1 MTKSDKKITRE
12 GLLAYARAMAS
23 ISQRLKDAR
32 IKSGMTQDEAA
43 EKMGIH
49 KNSLINYE
57 KGRRVPNARLIAT
70 FAGIYGVDS
79 DWLIQSEGGPMP
91 GISNAF
97 LDKYE
102 MLSDNQKRII
112 ADLVEEFSKNG
123 NKSLD

>member
-1 MTKSDKKITRE
+1 
-12 GLLAYARAMAS
+12 MAS

-57 KGRRVPNARLIAT
+57 KGRRVPNARMIAT
-70 FAGIYGVDS
+70 FAEIYGVDS
-79 DWLIQSEGGPMP
+79 DWLIQSENGPMP

-112 ADLVEEFSKNG
+112 ADLVEEFSKNSSE
-123 NKSLD
+123 SLD